1 MTMLPPAF
9 AELEP
14 WTKWALAT
22 ETARNDL
29 RVSLPFEDIS
39 AFANA
44 MLPHVEAICAH
55 VDGQKSENGSHDPQ
69 SLALFHMLLSLAE
82 VAPAIESYDPD
93 VVVTDGYET
102 KRFKPMEDH
111 KLRPVI

>member
-1 MTMLPPAF
+1 MSLLPPEF
-9 AELEP
+9 AVLEP

-22 ETARNDL
+22 ETARNEL

-55 VDGQKSENGSHDPQ
+55 VDAHQAEDGTHDAQ

-82 VAPAIESYDPD
+82 VAPAIESYDPE

-102 KRFKPMEDH
+102 KRFKPLEDL
-111 KLRPVI
+111 KLRPAI